1 MEFKLDN
8 AEGQLVNLT
17 KFSPDGY
24 VSVPV
29 DNLGLRGGGDFTVTF
44 PSSEEVNRHLM
55 GISNLNT
62 DQSQTYEYKR
72 GGTTITGEC
81 FMRELHFPSSGNV
94 RARFAQTG
102 PQEQRRS
109 P

>member
-8 AEGQLVNLT
+8 AEGELIDLT
-17 KFSPDGY
+17 KFSPAGF

-29 DNLGLRGGGDFTVTF
+29 DRSGLHGGGYFTISF
-44 PSSEEVNRHLM
+44 PSVEEVNRHLM

-72 GGTTITGEC
+72 GGVLITGEC
-81 FMRELHFPSSGNV
+81 FMRELRYPSSGVV
-94 RARFAQTG
+94 RATFVQTG
-102 PQEQRRS
+102 PQEERHQT
-109 P
+109 